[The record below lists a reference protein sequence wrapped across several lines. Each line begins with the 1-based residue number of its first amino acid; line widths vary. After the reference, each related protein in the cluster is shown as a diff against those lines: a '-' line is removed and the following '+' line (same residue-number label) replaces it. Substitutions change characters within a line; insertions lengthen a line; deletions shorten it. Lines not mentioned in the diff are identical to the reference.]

1 MNIEVSRRSF
11 MKLASAGAA
20 GSAIAA
26 FGFGEA
32 EAQLAAHVKPF
43 KLVNTREARTICPY
57 CAVACGML
65 VFAKPNPENNNKLE
79 VSHIEG
85 DSDHP
90 VNRGTLCPKGAAA
103 IDYIRSKTRVKYPMH
118 RKPGSDKFERVSW
131 DFAMERIAKLMKED
145 RDANWIDK
153 NNDGV
158 TVNRWPTMAFL
169 SGSSLTNEGGW
180 ATYKVARGLGMLQIE
195 NQARI

>member
-1 MNIEVSRRSF
+1 MNIEVSRRHF
-11 MKLASAGAA
+11 IKVAGASAA

-26 FGFGEA
+26 FGFSEA
-32 EAQLAAHVKPF
+32 EAQLAAHVRPF
-43 KLVNTREARTICPY
+43 KLVNTKEARTICPY
-57 CAVACGML
+57 CAVSCGMM

-79 VSHIEG
+79 VTHIEG

-103 IDYIRSKTRVKYPMH
+103 IDYIRSKTRVKHPMH
-118 RKPGSDKFERVSW
+118 RKPGSNQFEQVSW
-131 DFAMERIAKLMKED
+131 DFALDRIAKLMKED
-145 RDANWIDK
+145 RDANFIEK

-158 TVNRWPTMAFL
+158 TVNRWSTMAFL
-169 SGSSLTNEGGW
+169 SGSSCTNETGW
-180 ATYKVARGLGMLQIE
+180 VTWKVTRGLGMLQVE

>member
-1 MNIEVSRRSF
+1 MNIEVSRRHF
-11 MKLASAGAA
+11 MKLAGAGAA
-20 GSAIAA
+20 GSTIAA

-43 KLVNTREARTICPY
+43 RLVQTKEARTICPY
-57 CAVACGML
+57 CAVSCGMM
-65 VFAKPNPENNNKLE
+65 VYAAPNKANGGKLE
-79 VSHIEG
+79 VTHIEG

-103 IDYIRSKTRVKYPMH
+103 IDYIRSATRVKYPMY
-118 RKPGSDKFERVSW
+118 RKPGANRFERVSW
-131 DFAMERIAKLMKED
+131 DFAMDRIARLMKDD
-145 RDANWIDK
+145 RDANFIEK

-180 ATYKVARGLGMLQIE
+180 LTYKVARGLGILQLE